1 MSDRSFDPHAV
12 TENLK
17 RLRDELRVQFELGK
31 MDAQDEWESL
41 ETKWNDF
48 ARKAELEKSAKEVG
62 SAFSLLAEELEAGY
76 KRLKK
81 GI

>member
-1 MSDRSFDPHAV
+1 MSDRPFDTHAV

-17 RLRDELRVQFELGK
+17 RLRDELKVQFELGK
-31 MDAQDEWESL
+31 MDAHDEWERL
-41 ETKWNDF
+41 EGKWTDF
-48 ARKAELEKSAKEVG
+48 AQEAELEKSAEDVG

-81 GI
+81 GL

>member
-1 MSDRSFDPHAV
+1 
-12 TENLK
+12 
-17 RLRDELRVQFELGK
+17 
-31 MDAQDEWESL
+31 
-41 ETKWNDF
+41 
-48 ARKAELEKSAKEVG
+48 LEKSAKEVG